1 MRVDDWLARAA
12 EALPHQPALIANGR
26 VATFAELERDARA
39 TARRLAGLGI
49 GAGDRVALARAPD
62 ADQVVL
68 LHALT
73 KLDAVAA
80 PLDPRAPAPET
91 ERLLEALGARLIVR
105 DAAEVLEAPEA
116 TDVALAEG
124 FDTHAPQCVI
134 HTSGTNRVPT
144 PVELTYGNH
153 LWSAIAVGVRIGVA
167 PTDRWLC
174 CMPLHHIGGLSIVLR
189 CALYRIPVVL
199 APFDP
204 ETIAALLEAQRVT
217 IVSLVP
223 TMLTRLLDAQT
234 PLDRLRCALLGG
246 GPAPL
251 ALVERALDAGGP
263 ITPTY
268 GLTEA
273 ASQVATM
280 PPGETRRKP
289 GSAGPPILGTDVE
302 IDERGR
308 ICVRG
313 PTVAPG
319 VANADGW
326 LVTGDLGR
334 LDDDG
339 YLYVLGR
346 ADDVIV
352 TGGKNVSP
360 TEVEDVLVRHPA
372 VADAAVHGRDDPEW
386 QQAVIASVVLVRGET
401 VTAAALRRFCRERLA
416 PHKVPKDV
424 AFVAELPRSAQ
435 GKLLRDRLSK
445 PA

>member
-12 EALPHQPALIANGR
+12 EALPDQPALIADGR
-26 VATFAELERDARA
+26 VATFAELERDARSA
-39 TARRLAGLGI
+39 ARRLAGLGI
-49 GAGDRVALARAPD
+49 GAGDRVALALGPTAEH
-62 ADQVVL
+62 AVL

-80 PLDPRAPAPET
+80 PIDPLAPAPESD
-91 ERLLEALGARLIVR
+91 RLIESLAPRLVVR
-105 DAAEVLEAPEA
+105 DAAEVLEAPEGPDA
-116 TDVALAEG
+116 ALSEG
-124 FDTHAPQCVI
+124 FDTRAPHCVI
-134 HTSGTNRVPT
+134 RTSGTRGAAT
-144 PVELTYGNH
+144 AVELTYGNH
-153 LWSAIAVGVRIGVA
+153 LWSAIAVGVRIGVS

-204 ETIAALLEAQRVT
+204 DRLAEQLEPQRVT

-223 TMLTRLLDAQT
+223 TMLNRLLDAEV
-234 PLDRLRCALLGG
+234 PLSTLRCALLGG

-251 ALVERALDAGGP
+251 ALVERALDAGVP
-263 ITPTY
+263 IAPTY

-289 GSAGPPILGTDVE
+289 GSAGPPILGTDVQ

-319 VANADGW
+319 FANSDGW

-334 LDDDG
+334 MDDDG

-346 ADDVIV
+346 SDDVIV
-352 TGGKNVSP
+352 TGGKNVAP
-360 TEVEDVLVRHPA
+360 TEVEEVLLRHPA
-372 VADAAVHGRDDPEW
+372 VADAAVHGRADPEW
-386 QQAVIASVVLVRGET
+386 QEAVVASVVLVRGEEAT
-401 VTAAALRRFCRERLA
+401 SQQLRSFCRDRLA
-416 PHKVPKDV
+416 PYKVPKEV
-424 AFVAELPRSAQ
+424 SFVAELPRNEQ
-435 GKLLRDRLSK
+435 GKLLRDRLS
-445 PA
+445 